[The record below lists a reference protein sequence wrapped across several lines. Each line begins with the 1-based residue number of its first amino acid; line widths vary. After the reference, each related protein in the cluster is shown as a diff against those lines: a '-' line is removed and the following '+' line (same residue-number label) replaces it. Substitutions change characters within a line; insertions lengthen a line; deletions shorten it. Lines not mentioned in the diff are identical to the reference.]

1 MRKFTQKEYKT
12 LAIIACILLGI
23 SIIYGFVFL
32 PHSVLFIISEIVAI
46 FLLIYIIKFP
56 FFSDEIDELKEK
68 LLTTIKKQENEYK
81 EQQEKMKQ
89 EYDEHLQKMKD
100 EHEAYEKAKQEDI
113 LKMQQVHEDYEKSK
127 ADDYEKYLKFRNEKL
142 SQLDIDVNNE
152 LLKKQNDLQI
162 LEDQI
167 QKARCEKDTL
177 ELKFEEELAAQ
188 KEILEKIKDEIAVAL
203 SEMIMDKYDYSEYKG
218 ITSEECKNRLTIIKI
233 KEQELYSNMTKSIPD
248 DQWIPVLERHKKIN
262 NLKEL
267 IRCYNAECSSIISNI
282 TFQNIDA
289 QREKLAKVHKSLN
302 KLNECNEISL
312 PAELLELKL
321 EELNVCYT
329 YELKKQQEAE
339 EQREI
344 RQQMLEEEKV
354 RREIEYEKLR
364 IEKEEVQFKNEINK
378 LMSYMS
384 KSTNDTE
391 KELYIAKIKELEE
404 KLSKL
409 TKDKENVFQREQN
422 TRAGF
427 VYIISN
433 IGSFGE
439 DIYKIGMTRR
449 LIPMDRIKELSSA
462 SVPFPFDVHAMIF
475 SEDAPALE
483 TLLHNKFK
491 DFQVNKVNDK
501 KEFFKIDLNEIKN
514 VVLSEHNK
522 TVKFTMIAEAEE
534 YRKTLDMQASEKQKQ
549 SHPQKYSKDLIL

>member
-1 MRKFTQKEYKT
+1 
-12 LAIIACILLGI
+12 
-23 SIIYGFVFL
+23 
-32 PHSVLFIISEIVAI
+32 
-46 FLLIYIIKFP
+46 
-56 FFSDEIDELKEK
+56 
-68 LLTTIKKQENEYK
+68 
-81 EQQEKMKQ
+81 
-89 EYDEHLQKMKD
+89 
-100 EHEAYEKAKQEDI
+100 
-113 LKMQQVHEDYEKSK
+113 
-127 ADDYEKYLKFRNEKL
+127 
-142 SQLDIDVNNE
+142 
-152 LLKKQNDLQI
+152 
-162 LEDQI
+162 
-167 QKARCEKDTL
+167 
-177 ELKFEEELAAQ
+177 
-188 KEILEKIKDEIAVAL
+188 
-203 SEMIMDKYDYSEYKG
+203 MIG
-218 ITSEECKNRLTIIKI
+218 
-233 KEQELYSNMTKSIPD
+233 
-248 DQWIPVLERHKKIN
+248 
-262 NLKEL
+262 
-267 IRCYNAECSSIISNI
+267 
-282 TFQNIDA
+282 
-289 QREKLAKVHKSLN
+289 KVV
-302 KLNECNEISL
+302 
-312 PAELLELKL
+312 ELKL
-321 EELNVCYT
+321 EELNICFT

-409 TKDKENVFQREQN
+409 TDEKENVLDRERN

-462 SVPFPFDVHAMIF
+462 SVPFPFDVHAIIF

-483 TLLHNKFK
+483 STLHNKFK

-501 KEFFKIDLNEIKN
+501 KEFFKVDLNEIKN

-522 TVKFTMIAEAEE
+522 TVKFTMFAEAEE
-534 YRKTLDMQASEKQKQ
+534 YRKTLKIQASIK
-549 SHPQKYSKDLIL
+549 